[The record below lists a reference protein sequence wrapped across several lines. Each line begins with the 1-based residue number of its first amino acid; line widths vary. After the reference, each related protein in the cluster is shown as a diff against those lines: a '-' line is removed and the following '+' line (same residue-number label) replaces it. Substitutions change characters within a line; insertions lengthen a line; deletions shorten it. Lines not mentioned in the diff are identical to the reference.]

1 LARFL
6 ANLSGTHLTIMK
18 KWIFLSLTALIS
30 TAVMASDDWSDNL
43 NETDREALD
52 ALVLYPADVRQSILV
67 AGTKPELLVRLDRLQ
82 KESQGNFEAALQ
94 SLDQQDQE
102 AIWELTRYSGL
113 VETMTRS
120 GSPSAAELQRI
131 AAGYEEAIRP
141 SILDQGQRNFNVLA
155 AVNGTQ
161 KLAEQGYNDLLV
173 PYPTDVRGAFNQ
185 LIGMPEVLEIL
196 TSHLNLT
203 VLVSDLYSRDPAGV
217 SAHLDALAIEA
228 AARQK
233 EALADWQAQLES
245 DPQMR
250 TELESA
256 AAMYAEEQG
265 WSEEEYTLPPQESTT
280 RVEVRYVYEPYPY
293 WFGYPY
299 WRPNRSWYPYPWWYD
314 WGFYYGPRG
323 SLFVFGMPTYT
334 FWGWYYGNP
343 YRHYYYPHLT
353 NGCVTYYNNHRRT
366 GVALNGPTREFIQ
379 RSEGIAGKDWLE
391 VQDGRVNKIRDYGK
405 LEMDYAAQNAVADRQ
420 KTRTELLRENPKKYP
435 TIQAPNAQT
444 VDPDR
449 PGVRPTPAKPEVSRP
464 SANASANP
472 ADPERNPT
480 IRPAPTL
487 GKPAPSSP
495 RPSQPEVRPNAQPAA
510 PDRVIERPQA
520 EPSHMTRPE
529 DLHKGTWSSPEPS
542 RVAPTPD
549 RSAPTPIRA
558 APAPNRAAPAPSTPR
573 GGVSNPPRSS
583 NKAEPRSSSSIQS
596 QSSSRISAAIRSSN
610 SAGATNA
617 SRGSSRP

>member
-1 LARFL
+1 
-6 ANLSGTHLTIMK
+6 MK
-18 KWIFLSLTALIS
+18 KWIFLSLAALIS
-30 TAVMASDDWSDNL
+30 TAVLASDDWSDNL

-52 ALVLYPADVRQSILV
+52 ALVLYPADVRQSILI

-94 SLDQQDQE
+94 SLNQQDQE

-113 VETMTRS
+113 LETMTRS

-131 AAGYEEAIRP
+131 AAGYEEALRP
-141 SILDQGQRNFNVLA
+141 SILDQGQRNFNVLV
-155 AVNGTQ
+155 AVQRTQ
-161 KLAEQGYNDLLV
+161 KQAEQGYTDLLA
-173 PYPTDVRGAFNQ
+173 PYSGEVRGAFNQ

-196 TSHLNLT
+196 SSHLNLT

-265 WSEEEYTLPPQESTT
+265 WTDDEYTLPPQESTT

-299 WRPNRSWYPYPWWYD
+299 WRPYRSWYPYPWWYD

-323 SLFVFGMPTYT
+323 SLVVFGMPTYT

-353 NGCVTYYNNHRRT
+353 NGCVAYYNNHRRT
-366 GVALNGPTREFIQ
+366 GVSLNGPTRDFIK
-379 RSEGIAGKDWLE
+379 RSEGIAGKNWLDE
-391 VQDGRVNKIRDYGK
+391 QDGRVNKIRDFGK
-405 LEMDYAAQNAVADRQ
+405 LEMDYAAQSAGVDRQ

-444 VDPDR
+444 ADPDR
-449 PGVRPTPAKPEVSRP
+449 PSVRPTPTRPEATRP
-464 SANASANP
+464 SAKPSTDP
-472 ADPERNPT
+472 ADPARNPT
-480 IRPAPTL
+480 ERPAPAPD
-487 GKPAPSSP
+487 KPAPTAP
-495 RPSQPEVRPNAQPAA
+495 RPSKPEARPSPQPVA
-510 PDRVIERPQA
+510 PDRMIERPQT
-520 EPSHMTRPE
+520 EPSRMTRPE
-529 DLHKGTWSSPEPS
+529 DLHKGTWSRPEPS
-542 RVAPTPD
+542 
-549 RSAPTPIRA
+549 
-558 APAPNRAAPAPSTPR
+558 RAAPAPSRPSPSRATPAPSAPR
-573 GGVSNPPRSS
+573 GGVSSPPRSS
-583 NKAEPRSSSSIQS
+583 SKTTPRSSISVQS
-596 QSSSRISAAIRSSN
+596 QSSSRSSAVNRSTGRT
-610 SAGATNA
+610 GATNTTR
-617 SRGSSRP
+617 SGGSRP